1 MIGIMVFMEVLFALG
16 IIALPVVWFILL
28 IMKKN
33 RKHIGKA
40 IIICFIGFIING
52 IAIGEFGETKEKT
65 NVVAPVEESQTP
77 AIETYEGK
85 TFVWSELTAYPWGKI
100 VNKTLENIGVTNVTS
115 VICETASFGNVTLK
129 IATDKFPLWVSVDE
143 DVDNEWSV
151 EWVRD
156 YEETLKYYYTAFDWE
171 HIDLYSYETG
181 KLIKEASEGSS
192 MSKPYILT
200 AQELVAEIN
209 SNTDAAKVK
218 YNGKWVQITG
228 KVLGTHNVAGMTN
241 FYLHGEK
248 GGSGLK
254 IVCWV
259 NKEVPKPF
267 DYKGETHTFLG
278 KMREVTTV
286 NATEIGDCEIV
297 E

>member
-1 MIGIMVFMEVLFALG
+1 MMGILILIEILFALG
-16 IIALPVVWFILL
+16 FLILPVVWLILL
-28 IMKKN
+28 IAKKN

-52 IAIGEFGETKEKT
+52 IAIGELGETRDET
-65 NVVAPVEESQTP
+65 NVVTSTEETQKPV
-77 AIETYEGK
+77 IETYEGK
-85 TFVWSELTAYPWGKI
+85 TLVWSEPSTYPWGQI
-100 VNKTLENIGVTNVTS
+100 VDEVLESIGVTNVAS
-115 VICETASFGNVTLK
+115 VICETESFGSVTLK
-129 IATDKFPLWVSVDE
+129 VVTDKIPLWVSVDE
-143 DVDNEWSV
+143 DVDNEWFV

-156 YEETLKYYYTAFDWE
+156 YEETSKYYYTAVDWE

-181 KLIKEASEGSS
+181 KLIKEASYGST

-209 SNTDAAKVK
+209 SNTDAAKTK

-228 KVLGTHNVAGMTN
+228 KVLSANNVSGMTS
-241 FYLHGEK
+241 FYLHGER
-248 GGSGLK
+248 GGSGLR

-259 NKEVPKPF
+259 NEEVLKPF
-267 DYKGETHTFLG
+267 DYRGETHTFIGQL
-278 KMREVTTV
+278 REVSTA
-286 NATEIGDCEIV
+286 NSTEIGNCEII